1 MSGTA
6 LSFEQLF
13 DSEFLRAVRQL
24 RWHAHRVAPGG
35 RYAEHKSRARGQGME
50 FTDFRPY
57 VAGDD
62 LRAIDW
68 NIYRRLGKLVVKVAE
83 EQRSRPL
90 YLLPDI
96 SRSMYVEERPRAV
109 VGLRIAL
116 ALASVSLQQHDPV
129 GLFPFAEQLHV
140 LVKAKTGRTAVLQ
153 LGRLL
158 AQLQP
163 QHATRLPEAIAR
175 ISGMNLRR
183 GLLVVISDFFDASG
197 LAAVEKALGR
207 CRHRVLLIQLMRKS
221 DASPALQGE
230 VRVKDC
236 ESGEITD
243 VTVTAAVLARYMQ
256 AYERFNAGLAELASR
271 RQIRL
276 LRIDVEEQ
284 LLVQLASLF
293 ASDGTA
299 I

>member
-13 DSEFLRAVRQL
+13 DAEFLRAVHQL
-24 RWHAHRVAPGG
+24 RWRTHRVAPGG
-35 RYAEHKSRARGQGME
+35 RYAEHKSRERGQGME

-62 LRAIDW
+62 LRTVDW
-68 NIYRRLGKLVVKVAE
+68 NIYRRLQKLVVKVAE
-83 EQRSRPL
+83 EQRSLPL

-96 SRSMYVEERPRAV
+96 SRSMYVEAQPRVV

-116 ALASVSLQQHDPV
+116 ALACVSLQQHDPV

-140 LVKAKTGRTAVLQ
+140 LVKAKTGRTAVMQ

-158 AQLQP
+158 AELQP
-163 QHATRLPEAIAR
+163 QQATRLPEALAK

-183 GLLVVISDFFDASG
+183 GLLVVISDFFDARG
-197 LAAVEKALGR
+197 LEAMEQALNR
-207 CRHRVLLIQLMRKS
+207 CRHRVLLIQLTRKS
-221 DASPALQGE
+221 DASPQLHGE

-236 ESGEITD
+236 ESGEVTD
-243 VTVTAAVLARYMQ
+243 VIVTAAVLARYTQ
-256 AYERFNAGLAELASR
+256 AYARFNDALADFATR
-271 RQIRL
+271 RQVRL
-276 LRIDVEEQ
+276 LRIDVEAD
-284 LLVQLASLF
+284 LLAQLAPLF
-293 ASDGTA
+293 DSGGPPV
-299 I
+299 

>member
-6 LSFEQLF
+6 LTFEQLF

-24 RWHAHRVAPGG
+24 RWRAHRVAPGG
-35 RYAEHKSRARGQGME
+35 RYAEHKSSARGPGME
-50 FTDFRPY
+50 FIDFRPY

-90 YLLPDI
+90 YLLPDV
-96 SRSMYVEERPRAV
+96 SRSMYIEQPPRAV
-109 VGLRIAL
+109 AGLRVAL

-129 GLFPFAEQLHV
+129 GVFPFAEQLHV
-140 LVKAKTGRTAVLQ
+140 LVKGKTGRTAVLQ
-153 LGRLL
+153 LARLL

-163 QHATRLPEAIAR
+163 RQITRLPDAIAR

-197 LAAVEKALGR
+197 LEAIEKALAQ
-207 CRHRVLLIQLMRKS
+207 CRHRVLLVQLTRRS
-221 DASPALQGE
+221 DASPALQGD

-243 VTVTAAVLARYMQ
+243 VTVSPAVLARYAL
-256 AYERFNAGLAELASR
+256 AYETFNAGLTALASR
-271 RQIRL
+271 RQLRL
-276 LRIDVEEQ
+276 LRIDVEAE
-284 LLVQLASLF
+284 LLAQLAPLF
-293 ASDGTA
+293 ATGGPAT
-299 I
+299 